1 MADVA
6 FNPCVDCVS
15 QAAYSRLLL
24 GSSDG
29 TDCQAWTA
37 ATRLRFMSEDLKLYR
52 RKVIPQEITGD
63 LHIYA
68 DLIRDD
74 VRFVYGSVTFMT
86 SPAEM
91 ETLLP
96 YMIGDLDSGSGGS
109 GYFLPDNCLNQCCI
123 LIKRDYGVFRYK
135 HMKCARWQ
143 LFGRAL
149 RWTGEDIEPP
159 GPNQVLLRMWFLG
172 EDRDIDV
179 VTWPSP
185 QPELTIDNSLSQ
197 YFIHNG
203 TFTFR
208 SSARAIRQFALVV
221 DHGLKPDF
229 LNSATPSTICSY
241 GRRTEMSIKLDWN
254 DTNDDLISQADDQ
267 PATLLLTGLNGR
279 YTQFEFGGA
288 VAEDEDPNAPS
299 RYEKVDWSVRNI
311 MGAVDVSANEF
322 DITAINDATGV

>member
-1 MADVA
+1 
-6 FNPCVDCVS
+6 
-15 QAAYSRLLL
+15 
-24 GSSDG
+24 
-29 TDCQAWTA
+29 
-37 ATRLRFMSEDLKLYR
+37 MSEDLKLYR

-86 SPAEM
+86 SPSEL

-96 YMIGDLDSGSGGS
+96 YMIGDLDGGSGS
-109 GYFLPDNCLNQCCI
+109 GYFLPDNCLNECYI
-123 LIKRDYGVFRYK
+123 LLKRDYGVFRYK
-135 HMKCARWQ
+135 NLKCARWQ
-143 LFGRAL
+143 MFGRSL
-149 RWTGEDIEPP
+149 RWSGEDIEPP
-159 GPNQVLLRMWFLG
+159 GPNQVLLRMWFIG
-172 EDRDIDV
+172 KDRDINI

-185 QPELTIDNSLSQ
+185 QPELTIDDSLTQ

-208 SSARAIRQFALVV
+208 SVARPLRQFALVV

-229 LNSATPSTICSY
+229 LSSVTPSTICSY

-267 PATLLLTGLNGR
+267 PAILKLDGVSSR
-279 YTQFEFGGA
+279 YTQFDFAGA

-299 RYEKVDWSVRNI
+299 RYEKVDWNVRNI
-311 MGAVDVSANEF
+311 MGAVDVTANEF
-322 DITAINDATGV
+322 DIIAINDAVGV